1 MEKSPK
7 FALLCFGSNAEKTYG
22 KEEDKPAWW
31 PKKTKWKTFKSPSK
45 ASKEENTRIIRCL
58 LEYHGIDPNIHYIN
72 YPEEEGEETSDSSE
86 SEDDGWEGEDHLDEE
101 DI

>member
-1 MEKSPK
+1 MGN
-7 FALLCFGSNAEKTYG
+7 LKTYG
-22 KEEDKPAWW
+22 KEEYKPAWW
-31 PKKTKWKTFKSPSK
+31 PKKPKWKTFKSPSK

-58 LEYHGIDPNIHYIN
+58 LEHHGIDPNIHYL
-72 YPEEEGEETSDSSE
+72 EEEGEETSDSSE